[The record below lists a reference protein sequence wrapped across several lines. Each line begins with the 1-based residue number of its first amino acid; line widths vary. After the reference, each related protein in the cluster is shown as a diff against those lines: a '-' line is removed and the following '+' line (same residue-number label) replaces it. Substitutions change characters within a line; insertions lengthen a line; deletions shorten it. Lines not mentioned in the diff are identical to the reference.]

1 MQLKKSL
8 LTMICTLAVI
18 ILCSV
23 NTTYAWESLDQS
35 ALNITAGEAAQVEP
49 DDPDKPD
56 KPDQPDESDKPSDS
70 DKPEKDP
77 ESSGKPQEPQKDPES
92 SAAQTGKADADT
104 GDTHQFLLY
113 MALMLLS
120 FILLIAIGVSL
131 ILLSINA
138 IEKRRS

>member
-35 ALNITAGEAAQVEP
+35 ALNITVGEAAQIEP

-56 KPDQPDESDKPSDS
+56 DPEKPSDS
-70 DKPEKDP
+70 DEPIKEP
-77 ESSGKPQEPQKDPES
+77 ESTDKPQESQRAPDNS
-92 SAAQTGKADADT
+92 SNQTGKADADT
-104 GDTHQFLLY
+104 GDTYQFLLY

-120 FILLIAIGVSL
+120 FILVISIGVSL
-131 ILLSINA
+131 ILLSINT
-138 IEKRRS
+138 IENRRS